1 VSAKFSLYFKAANL
15 AGLLVVF
22 GLWLAA
28 PALAAE
34 DVLVPVSK
42 DGPVLVAAADGD
54 EEVNDPLESVN
65 RAIFGFNEV
74 IYEGVLWPVADFYND
89 NLPATMRL
97 GVSNFLT
104 NLSSPITLVNN
115 LLQGNL
121 MAALETLGRLFV
133 NTTVGMGGIVDVI
146 GEEDGPLRE
155 EDFGQT
161 LGVWG
166 MGEGL
171 YLVLPIFGPSNPRD
185 VVGKFLVDPYFDAV
199 GNWIDNT
206 DRDELG
212 YARSALG
219 GVDEVSGVVDELR
232 QIKKTSVDYY
242 AALRSLYRQK
252 RKAEISNGQSLDLPP
267 IPNLGYDL
275 SPEDFEQ
282 PSLAGTGAKQSA
294 AK

>member
-1 VSAKFSLYFKAANL
+1 MSAKFSLYFKAANL

-185 VVGKFLVDPYFDAV
+185 AV
-199 GNWIDNT
+199 GM
-206 DRDELG
+206 
-212 YARSALG
+212 
-219 GVDEVSGVVDELR
+219 GVDWFMDPFTR
-232 QIKKTSVDYY
+232 
-242 AALRSLYRQK
+242 ALRSHEKYQRMIARGIDVRSRFINELDTLEETSIDFYAAMRELYRQH
-252 RKAEISNGQSLDLPP
+252 RAGEVRNGELPP
-267 IPNLGYDL
+267 TLPIPSITL
-275 SPEDFEQ
+275 EDYSDDEFDQATASDEIE
-282 PSLAGTGAKQSA
+282 
-294 AK
+294 